1 MKMKT
6 KVILLIAVLVSFINV
21 NAQTECTDKLSI
33 FVELAKSK
41 NYNDAY
47 PALNELRKSCPSINQ
62 AVYLYGEPTINF
74 KIDNAATKEEKEK
87 FVREQMGLFD
97 DYDKYFPGNGKGN
110 SVKKALVLFDN
121 NVGSVQEVYKILD
134 NTFTTDKAN
143 FTNPKALL
151 LYFQIY
157 VDAYEAGVQNIQL
170 QQVFDRYDI
179 IAEKVEEEAK
189 VLSDAKDELLK
200 KQDAGEAL
208 TTKEQ
213 RDFTRYE
220 TNLEAFET
228 VATSMDAKIE
238 LLATCDRLI
247 PFYSKSFEEKKGDA
261 EWLRRAAQR
270 LDRKNCSTDPLFAKI
285 SDALH
290 VLNPTAESAYNLGVS
305 YYNKKNTAKAL
316 EYFNQSAEL
325 QKDNG
330 KKANVYFTIA
340 SNIYGSS
347 NKSQARAYAEK
358 ALAAQPSFGKA
369 YLFIAQLYANSV
381 NECGTTPFEK
391 RAVNWLAAQT
401 ARRAGQVN
409 SALKATADQTASS
422 YEQRAPSKGDIFNEG
437 MAGKSIAFRC
447 WIGKSVTVPSL

>member
-6 KVILLIAVLVSFINV
+6 KVILLIAILVNFINV
-21 NAQTECTDKLSI
+21 NAQAECGDKLSI

-47 PALNELRKSCPSINQ
+47 TALVELRKICPSYHVAIY
-62 AVYLYGEPTINF
+62 AYGEPTINF

-110 SVKKALVLFDN
+110 SVKKALALFDN

-134 NTFTTDKAN
+134 NAFKTDKAN

-157 VDAYEAGVQNIQL
+157 VDAYEVGAQNIQL
-170 QQVFDRYDI
+170 QDVFDKYDI

-200 KQDAGEAL
+200 KQDDGQAL

-213 RDFTRYE
+213 RDFSRFE

-247 PFYSKSFEEKKGDA
+247 PFYSKSFDEKKGDA

-290 VLNPTAESAYNLGVS
+290 VINPTAESAYNLGVS

-316 EYFNQSAEL
+316 EYLNQSAEL

-330 KKANVYFTIA
+330 KKANVYYTIA
-340 SNIYGSS
+340 VNIYGSS

-358 ALAAQPSFGKA
+358 ALAAQPSMGKA

-401 ARRAGQVN
+401 ARKAGQVN

-422 YEQRAPSKGDIFNEG
+422 YDQRAPNKADIFNED
-437 MAGKSIAFRC
+437 MAGKSIAFKC

>member
-6 KVILLIAVLVSFINV
+6 KVILLIALVVNFINV
-21 NAQTECTDKLSI
+21 NAQAECADKLSI

-47 PALNELRKSCPSINQ
+47 PALVELRKICPSYHVAIY
-62 AVYLYGEPTINF
+62 AYGEPTINF

-87 FVREQMGLFD
+87 CVREQMSLFD

-110 SVKKALVLFDN
+110 TVKKALTLFDN
-121 NVGSVQEVYKILD
+121 NVGSVEEVYKILD
-134 NTFTTDKAN
+134 NAFTNDKAN

-157 VDAYEAGVQNIQL
+157 VDDYEKGTKNIQL

-189 VLSDAKDELLK
+189 VLSDAVDELLK

-213 RDFTRYE
+213 RDFARYE

-316 EYFNQSAEL
+316 EYLNQSANL

-330 KKANVYFTIA
+330 KKANVYYTIA
-340 SNIYGSS
+340 ANIYGSS

-409 SALKATADQTASS
+409 SSLKATADQAAAS
-422 YEQRAPSKGDIFNEG
+422 YEQRAPTKGDIFNEG
-437 MAGKSIAFRC
+437 MAGKPISFKC
-447 WIGKSVTVPSL
+447 WIGKSITVPNL

>member
-6 KVILLIAVLVSFINV
+6 KVILFIAVLAGFMNV
-21 NAQTECTDKLSI
+21 NAQTECSDKLSI

-47 PALNELRKSCPSINQ
+47 PALVDLRKVCPSYHAAIY
-62 AVYLYGEPTINF
+62 AYGEPTIGYF
-74 KIDNAATKEEKEK
+74 IDNSKTKEEKEK

-97 DYDKYFPGNGKGN
+97 DYDKYFPNNGKGN
-110 SVKKALVLFDN
+110 SIKKALALFDN

-134 NTFTTDKAN
+134 NTFKTDKAN

-157 VDAYEAGVQNIQL
+157 VDSYESGTQNIQL
-170 QQVFDRYDI
+170 QDVFDKYDI

-213 RDFTRYE
+213 KDFDRYGS
-220 TNLEAFET
+220 NLEAFET

-290 VLNPTAESAYNLGVS
+290 LLNPTAESAYNLGVS

-316 EYFNQSAEL
+316 EYLNQSADL

-330 KKANVYFTIA
+330 KKANVYYTIA
-340 SNIYGSS
+340 ANIYGSS
-347 NKSQARAYAEK
+347 NKSQARSYAEK

-381 NECGTTPFEK
+381 NECGVTPFEK

-401 ARRAGQVN
+401 ARKAGQVN
-409 SALKATADQTASS
+409 SSLKATANQTAAS
-422 YEQRAPSKGDIFNEG
+422 YEQRAPTKTDIFNED
-437 MAGKSIAFRC
+437 MAGKTITFRC

>member
-1 MKMKT
+1 MKT
-6 KVILLIAVLVSFINV
+6 KLILLIAILVNFTTT
-21 NAQTECTDKLSI
+21 NAQSECPEKTSI
-33 FVELAKSK
+33 FFELAKSK

-47 PALNELRKSCPSINQ
+47 PALADVRKTCPSYHA
-62 AVYLYGEPTINF
+62 AVYAYGEPTINY
-74 KIDNAATKEEKEK
+74 KIDNAASKEEKEK
-87 FVREQMGLFD
+87 FVREQMSLLD

-121 NVGSVQEVYKILD
+121 NVGSVQEVYEILD
-134 NTFTTDKAN
+134 RSFKTDNAN

-157 VDAYEAGVQNIQL
+157 VDAYEVGLQNIQL
-170 QQVFDRYDI
+170 QDVFDKYDVI
-179 IAEKVEEEAK
+179 SEKVEEEAK

-213 RDFTRYE
+213 KDFTRYE
-220 TNLEAFET
+220 SNLEAFET

-247 PFYSKSFEEKKGDA
+247 PFYTKSFEEKKGDA
-261 EWLRRAAQR
+261 EWLRRAANR

-285 SDALH
+285 SETLHALS
-290 VLNPTAESAYNLGVS
+290 PTAQSAYNLGVS

-325 QKDNG
+325 QKDNA
-330 KKANVYFTIA
+330 KKANVYYTIA
-340 SNIYGSS
+340 TNVYGTG

-358 ALAAQPSFGKA
+358 ALAAQPSMGKA

-381 NECGTTPFEK
+381 NDCGTTPFEK

-409 SALKATADQTASS
+409 SALKPTADQTASS
-422 YEQRAPSKGDIFNEG
+422 YEQRAPSKADIHNEG
-437 MAGKSIAFRC
+437 MAGKQISFKC
-447 WIGKSVTVPSL
+447 WIGKSITVPNL